1 MCNMTSLP
9 STVMDDEYSCDKP
22 VLQTLGISMI
32 NNRQTVLQ
40 TLGMYVTHNRQTV
53 LQTLGTY
60 MTHNNDSKLNVL
72 MRKFHRNWIN
82 NCADKLANSNTAVSE
97 IHKVKFSHLPDY
109 Y

>member
-40 TLGMYVTHNRQTV
+40 TLGMY
-53 LQTLGTY
+53 
-60 MTHNNDSKLNVL
+60 MTHNNDRELNVL

-82 NCADKLANSNTAVSE
+82 NCADELANSNIAVSE
-97 IHKVKFSHLPDY
+97 IHKVKILPPTILLLDSC
-109 Y
+109 